1 MQIPSRSERAIRH
14 RTVRSGSVA
23 LHCAYAGDAED
34 SDAPLVILLHGFPSG
49 WSVWRAQLVG
59 LAEAGFLAVAPD
71 LRGAGRSDKPPEVAD
86 YRSERFVEDV
96 LAVAAA
102 FGRERFAL
110 VGHDMGGLVAWATAM
125 QRPERVMRLA
135 ILNSVHPAGYARQMR
150 HLSQLRRSWYV
161 LLFQLPRIPEWIVRQ
176 RDFALLEKALL
187 GDGLPPET
195 AHELV
200 AAVKAPGALSATIN
214 WYRASVR
221 AGVLGSAPRARVSVP
236 SLVIWGD
243 RERYLDS
250 ALAEPPRDLVSHCR
264 VVHLPTAG
272 HWVQLDEP
280 ARVTGLLV
288 EHLRG
293 EG

>member
-1 MQIPSRSERAIRH
+1 
-14 RTVRSGSVA
+14 
-23 LHCAYAGDAED
+23 
-34 SDAPLVILLHGFPSG
+34 
-49 WSVWRAQLVG
+49 
-59 LAEAGFLAVAPD
+59 
-71 LRGAGRSDKPPEVAD
+71 
-86 YRSERFVEDV
+86 
-96 LAVAAA
+96 
-102 FGRERFAL
+102 
-110 VGHDMGGLVAWATAM
+110 
-125 QRPERVMRLA
+125 
-135 ILNSVHPAGYARQMR
+135 
-150 HLSQLRRSWYV
+150 V